1 MERKANR
8 MTPSLP
14 FVGGGVKTF
23 HVKNGGDSIEA
34 ADSKHH
40 LVYYLEKTGGE
51 RCNHDLKQVL
61 ILQYNKLNQNS
72 KCEIHVH

>member
-1 MERKANR
+1 MERKTKR

-23 HVKNGGDSIEA
+23 HVKNGGDSVEA

-40 LVYYLEKTGGE
+40 LVYYLGKTGGV
-51 RCNHDLKQVL
+51 RCNHDLKQVCTL
-61 ILQYNKLNQNS
+61 YLKY
-72 KCEIHVH
+72 

>member
-1 MERKANR
+1 MERKTKR

-23 HVKNGGDSIEA
+23 HVKNGGDSVEA

-40 LVYYLEKTGGE
+40 LVYYLEKTGGV
-51 RCNHDLKQVL
+51 RCNHDLKQVCTL
-61 ILQYNKLNQNS
+61 YLKY
-72 KCEIHVH
+72 